1 MLSDNHGCS
10 SPSNTKPLI
19 FRLNDNGVGPEVL
32 RDVLL
37 DRGWEEFVEGEMEE
51 FDWNLWWR
59 SNRFRLCD
67 YADLMP
73 WQRLNHF
80 PKTIAITKKDTLAR
94 NMRRMKGVYGSA
106 IFNFTPNGFNLPNDY
121 TKFVAEYSKRQQA
134 DKESGKK
141 TLWICKPAD
150 LSRGRG
156 IFIFK
161 DLSDLTYDCSAV
173 AQRYITNPLLIGGY
187 KFDLRIYVL
196 VTSFNPLQIYM
207 YQEGIVRFSTEKFDL
222 TSLGNMFCHLTN
234 TSINKLGPSYTAHKE
249 GVGPGCKWSLTM
261 LRNYF
266 RQQGIND
273 EVIWQKICSIV
284 TLTMLA
290 QAPTVPETPG
300 CVELFGYD
308 ILIDDNLKAW
318 LLEVNFSPALGLD
331 CTVDHTIKRALIN
344 DILDIMNFGE
354 GDENRGGEKFVK
366 LKQKQVY
373 NSSRQNFA
381 GSVPNKRVVPPKTTR
396 DKSNLGSVASS
407 GRINKAGPKSSLSK
421 VSSRSKVSSSDKL
434 TPIKKD
440 STQKVTLNPASQKQ
454 IANSLEDDYDDEI
467 AAACKRTAS
476 EVSIKES
483 KASQGEQS
491 GKKPENSQSSKPG
504 SALHVHARHILP
516 SLEDTRK
523 QLDSRREL
531 IRSRLERKRT
541 AVASPLPRP
550 SINSLRNASS
560 DLTANRG
567 DAISSMSYSKSQSQM
582 PPPSRGSANT
592 EPTQTTQYANRG
604 TSRRGPVPSSGNSQ
618 GSTSDPGIRLKKT
631 SSLTK
636 PLTTR
641 TGLKMGV
648 RDGPPSIM
656 RNERG
661 MQGSN
666 GKDTSLATKSKS
678 SASPPQR
685 VGDFVLTF
693 PFNQTTRRA
702 SAPALDIRTIIKETQ
717 KMLRRSI
724 CRAQSTKRL
733 TQDLL
738 WEKQEVPGGTLRQDR
753 EVTVQWAPPISQ
765 PVTSGEG

>member
-1 MLSDNHGCS
+1 MLSENHGCA

-19 FRLNDNGVGPEVL
+19 FRINENGVGPEVV

-59 SNRFRLCD
+59 TSRFRLCD
-67 YADLMP
+67 YTDLMP

-106 IFNFTPNGFNLPNDY
+106 VFNFTPNGFNLPNDY
-121 TKFVAEYSKRQQA
+121 TKFVAEYSKRQQT

-150 LSRGRG
+150 MSRGRG

-196 VTSFNPLQIYM
+196 VTSFNPLHIYM

-222 TSLGNMFCHLTN
+222 SSLGNMFCHLTN

-266 RQQGIND
+266 NQQGIND
-273 EVIWQKICSIV
+273 EVIWQRICNIV

-290 QAPTVPETPG
+290 QAPTVPKSPG

-308 ILIDDNLKAW
+308 ILIDDNLKPW

-331 CTVDHTIKRALIN
+331 CTVDHNVKRPLIN
-344 DILDIMNFGE
+344 DILDLMHFEE

-373 NSSRQNFA
+373 NSNRHSFLMP
-381 GSVPNKRVVPPKTTR
+381 SKRGVIPKSAVR
-396 DKSNLGSVASS
+396 DKPILGPV
-407 GRINKAGPKSSLSK
+407 GKVNKAGSKSSLSK
-421 VSSRSKVSSSDKL
+421 VSSRSRVTSGAKL
-434 TPIKKD
+434 APITKG
-440 STQKVTLNPASQKQ
+440 SVQKVPS
-454 IANSLEDDYDDEI
+454 NSAGKKHLAEDAEEDYDDEI
-467 AAACKRTAS
+467 RAACKRTPS
-476 EVSIKES
+476 EVSLQDS
-483 KASQGEQS
+483 KSSQDEQLCNEPNS
-491 GKKPENSQSSKPG
+491 SQSNKSG
-504 SALHVHARHILP
+504 NGIQNILP
-516 SLEDTRK
+516 SLEDARK

-531 IRSRLERKRT
+531 IRSQQRKRT
-541 AVASPLPRP
+541 PLSSPRRRP
-550 SINSLRNASS
+550 SSNSLGNPSS
-560 DLTANRG
+560 IELDGGRVEAL
-567 DAISSMSYSKSQSQM
+567 SSMSLSKSQSQLH
-582 PPPSRGSANT
+582 PPSRGSCST
-592 EPTQTTQYANRG
+592 EPTQSNQYAK
-604 TSRRGPVPSSGNSQ
+604 TSRKGGVLPSGNSQ
-618 GSTSDPGIRLKKT
+618 GSSLDHAQLKKK
-631 SSLTK
+631 SALTK
-636 PLTTR
+636 PLTSR
-641 TGLKMGV
+641 TGLKMGA

-656 RNERG
+656 RTEQG
-661 MQGSN
+661 VQGS
-666 GKDTSLATKSKS
+666 KAKS
-678 SASPPQR
+678 SMTPPQR

-693 PFNQTTRRA
+693 PFNEATRRA
-702 SAPALDIRTIIKETQ
+702 SAPSLDIRTIIKETQ
-717 KMLRRSI
+717 KTLRRTI
-724 CRAQSTKRL
+724 CKAQSSKQL
-733 TQDLL
+733 TRGLL
-738 WEKQEVPGGTLRQDR
+738 REKQVSGGSVKQER
-753 EVTVQWAPPISQ
+753 EVTVQWTPLISQ
-765 PVTSGEG
+765 PVMSGEG